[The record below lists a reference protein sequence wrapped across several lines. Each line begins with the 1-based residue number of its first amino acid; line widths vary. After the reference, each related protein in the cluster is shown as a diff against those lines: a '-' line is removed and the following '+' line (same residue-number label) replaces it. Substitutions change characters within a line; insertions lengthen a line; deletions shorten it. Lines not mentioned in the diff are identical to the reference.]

1 MVPVPEKEE
10 LNCGGVEDG
19 EQCVMIAGASMMH
32 MLPAVL

>member
-10 LNCGGVEDG
+10 LSCGGVENG
-19 EQCVMIAGASMMH
+19 AQSVMIVGASMMH